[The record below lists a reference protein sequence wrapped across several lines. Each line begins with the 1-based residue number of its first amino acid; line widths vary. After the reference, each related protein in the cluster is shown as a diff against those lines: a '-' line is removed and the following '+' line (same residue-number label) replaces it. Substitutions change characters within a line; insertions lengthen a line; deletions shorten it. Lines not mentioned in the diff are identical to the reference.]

1 MYMGEYYKNENQ
13 EYYNKCIKNYDS
25 LYNTNTPINNNEVTL
40 NYLNEIDE
48 NKEYKSAIEEVI
60 INLENCE
67 IKPFIPNMSEIYKID
82 KLNLTNLIKI
92 IMPYFEKL
100 YNSHLKIIDT
110 KILKHLI
117 GNHYDKGAFIWHY
130 DNHPKLVINIMI
142 YLNDVNEDEGAFEI
156 ITINNNIIKFDFSQP
171 CGNRSLES
179 YVSKNYDKIKIKQVL
194 GNCGKLF
201 YFDNNIGHRPGPKI
215 NKERT
220 AVILQLYPSLHK
232 VY

>member
-100 YNSHLKIIDT
+100 YNSR
-110 KILKHLI
+110 
-117 GNHYDKGAFIWHY
+117 
-130 DNHPKLVINIMI
+130 IN
-142 YLNDVNEDEGAFEI
+142 
-156 ITINNNIIKFDFSQP
+156 
-171 CGNRSLES
+171 
-179 YVSKNYDKIKIKQVL
+179 
-194 GNCGKLF
+194 
-201 YFDNNIGHRPGPKI
+201 
-215 NKERT
+215 
-220 AVILQLYPSLHK
+220 
-232 VY
+232 